1 MKNSRF
7 LTKLLAG
14 FFAASMILSAPVM
27 AAETESS
34 TEAEVY
40 DPANVNIVALKGPT
54 AMGLVKFM
62 SDAGSGALSDY
73 PYEFHI
79 AAAVDEVGPKLIQG
93 QADIAAVPANLASV
107 LYNKTEGQV
116 EVLAVNTLGV
126 LYIVERGDSISSVD
140 DLKGRT
146 LYASGK
152 GASPEF
158 ALDYILRGNGLD
170 PDSDV
175 KVEWKSEHTECL
187 SALMA
192 DESGIALLPQPF
204 VTVAQ
209 TKDPSI
215 RVALDLTDE
224 WDALQKGQEDPSSMI
239 TGVVVARKD
248 FIEEDPERIDA
259 FLSHYQESVDFVN
272 ENVSDAASLVG
283 SYDIVPAPIA
293 EKAIPE
299 CNIVCY
305 RGDEMKT
312 HLSGYLKVLF
322 DAEPKSVGG
331 ALPADDFYYIAG

>member
-1 MKNSRF
+1 MKYNGF
-7 LTKLLAG
+7 AKKLLAG
-14 FFAASMILSAPVM
+14 FFAASMLLSTPVI
-27 AAETESS
+27 AAGTEVS
-34 TEAEVY
+34 TEEDVY
-40 DPANVNIVALKGPT
+40 DPSGVNIAVLKGPT

-62 SDAGSGALSDY
+62 SDAESGALTDY

-79 AAAVDEVGPKLIQG
+79 APAVDEVGPKLIQG

-107 LYNKTEGQV
+107 LYNKTEGQI

-126 LYIVERGDSISSVD
+126 LYIVERGENISTVA

-146 LYASGK
+146 IYASGK

-158 ALDYILRGNGLD
+158 ALDYILKGNGLD

-175 KVEWKSEHTECL
+175 TVEWKSEHTECL

-224 WDALQKGQEDPSSMI
+224 WDTLQKDQEDPSSMI

-248 FIEEDPERIDA
+248 FIEEDPERVDA

-272 ENVSDAASLVG
+272 ENISDAAALVG
-283 SYDIVPAPIA
+283 SYDIVPAAIA

-299 CNIVCY
+299 CNIVFY

-312 HLSGYLKVLF
+312 RLSGYLKVLF

-331 ALPADDFYYIAG
+331 ALPADDFYYIAR